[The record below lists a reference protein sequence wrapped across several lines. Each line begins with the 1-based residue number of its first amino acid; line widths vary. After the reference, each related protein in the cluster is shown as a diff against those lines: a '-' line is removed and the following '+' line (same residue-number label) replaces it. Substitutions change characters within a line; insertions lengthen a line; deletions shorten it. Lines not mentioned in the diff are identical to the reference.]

1 MGKVLSTILM
11 AVVTVLFC
19 FCTVFLPPI
28 GDVNSAPNQ
37 HVTPHY
43 IEHAKEDTGSPNIV
57 TATLADYRGFDTLWE
72 TSVMFVS
79 GLTAFLI
86 LMNSTELGDK
96 IMPKKGKKGGAK
108 REE

>member
-1 MGKVLSTILM
+1 MRGLVAVLL
-11 AVVTVLFC
+11 AVITGMFCSFVTY
-19 FCTVFLPPI
+19 LPKI
-28 GDVNSAPNQ
+28 GDVNTAPNQ
-37 HVTPHY
+37 HVTPSY
-43 IEHAKEDTGSPNIV
+43 ISRSVEDTGSPNVV
-57 TATLADYRGFDTLWE
+57 TGVIIDYRGFDTLWE